1 MREVFLRLGRLVERL
16 RKRKN
21 AMAVKVAINGFGR
34 IGRLVLRAIVESG
47 REDVVP
53 VVINDLGSV
62 EANAH
67 LFRYDS
73 VHGRFPGEVQVE
85 GDSIIIRHNGRTF
98 GPIRVTAERDPAKV
112 PLQGVDV
119 AMECT
124 GLFTKKDTAG
134 QLITAGARKVLISAP
149 GDGVDATIV
158 YGVNHNTITPDMT
171 VISNASCTTNCLAP
185 MAKVLHDRFR
195 ILRGY
200 MVTIHAYTGD
210 QRTVDTLHKDLHR
223 ARAAAMSTIPTST
236 GAAKAVGLVLPELK
250 GKLDGTA
257 IRVPVPNV
265 SLVSLD
271 VNLEKTATVEEV
283 NAAMKAAAEGEL
295 KGILVY
301 NTEKLVSI
309 DFNHAPASCSFDATQ
324 TAVVD
329 GQMVRVMG
337 WYDNEW
343 GFSNRMSDTAALFGS
358 L

>member
-1 MREVFLRLGRLVERL
+1 
-16 RKRKN
+16 
-21 AMAVKVAINGFGR
+21 MAVKVAINGFGR

-47 REDVVP
+47 RTDVEP

-73 VHGRFPGEVQVE
+73 VHGRFPGDVTTTA
-85 GDSIIIRHNGRTF
+85 DTMTIRMGNRTW
-98 GPIRVTAERDPAKV
+98 GPIKVVAERDPAKL

-124 GLFTKKDTAG
+124 GLFTSKEKASA
-134 QLITAGARKVLISAP
+134 LIAAGARKVLISAP
-149 GDGVDATIV
+149 GDGADATVV
-158 YGVNHNTITPDMT
+158 YGVNHQIMTKEMT
-171 VISNASCTTNCLAP
+171 VVSNASCTTNCLAP
-185 MAKVLHDRFR
+185 MVKVLHDAFGVE
-195 ILRGY
+195 RGY

-210 QRTVDTLHKDLHR
+210 QNTVDSLHKDLHR
-223 ARAAAMSTIPTST
+223 ARAAAVSMIPTST
-236 GAAKAVGLVLPELK
+236 GAAKAVGLVMPELK

-257 IRVPVPNV
+257 IRVPTPNV

-271 VNLEKTATVEEV
+271 ANLKKRVTKDEV
-283 NAAMKAAAEGEL
+283 NAAMKAAAEGPL
-295 KGILVY
+295 KGILEI
-301 NTEKLVSI
+301 NTAPLVSI
-309 DFNHAPASCSFDATQ
+309 DFNHVAASCSFDATQ
-324 TAVVD
+324 TAVIE
-329 GQMVRVMG
+329 GTLVRVMG

>member
-1 MREVFLRLGRLVERL
+1 
-16 RKRKN
+16 
-21 AMAVKVAINGFGR
+21 MAVKVAINGFGR

-47 REDVVP
+47 RDDVVP
-53 VVINDLGSV
+53 VAINDLGSV

-73 VHGRFPGEVQVE
+73 VHGRFPGEVRVE
-85 GDSIIIRHNGRTF
+85 GDSITITHRGRTY
-98 GPIRVTAERDPAKV
+98 GPIRVSAERDPSKV
-112 PLQGVDV
+112 PYQGVDV

-124 GLFTKKDTAG
+124 GRFTSKESASALIAG
-134 QLITAGARKVLISAP
+134 AGARKVLVSAP
-149 GDGVDATIV
+149 ADGVDATVV
-158 YGVNHNTITPDMT
+158 YGVNHDVITPEMT

-185 MAKVLHDRFR
+185 MAKVLHERFG

-210 QRTVDTLHKDLHR
+210 QNTVDTLHKDLHR
-223 ARAAAMSTIPTST
+223 ARAAAVSAIPTST

-257 IRVPVPNV
+257 IRVPTPNV

-271 VNLEKTATVEEV
+271 VNLREQASVEQI
-283 NAAMKAAAEGEL
+283 NQAMKQAAEGEL
-295 KGILVY
+295 RGILEY
-301 NTEKLVSI
+301 NTEKLVSV
-309 DFNHAPASCSFDATQ
+309 DFNHQPASCTFDATQ

-329 GQMVRVMG
+329 GQLARVMG

-343 GFSNRMSDTAALFGS
+343 GFSNRMADTAALFGR